1 MHRDRQSRPHL
12 FYIASHHKSISG
24 DCYQAYQCAE
34 PPEINR
40 TLPKVFDMVFWIILY
55 HYETNSAAMNE

>member
-1 MHRDRQSRPHL
+1 MNRDRQSGPHL
-12 FYIASHHKSISG
+12 FYITSHHKYISG

-40 TLPKVFDMVFWIILY
+40 TLPKVFDMVLWIILY
-55 HYETNSAAMNE
+55 YYETNSAAKNE